1 MPVTDFYTD
10 VVKFFFIDSPHFI
23 KNSLTKVGKGRLLR
37 PRVIYFFFFA
47 KWDQPFQTILY
58 AWELPGNQT
67 DVHKQFKQK
76 KTGAP
81 RGPPGTGP
89 RYEAPQ
95 SGPAAAGENL
105 LRHQCLQVSYG
116 HLNEP
121 KPNLVTDPLFRRLQ
135 ARRGQ
140 IRAD

>member
-76 KTGAP
+76 KQVLHGVHLEP
-81 RGPPGTGP
+81 VHVMKR
-89 RYEAPQ
+89 RSLDQ
-95 SGPAAAGENL
+95 Q
-105 LRHQCLQVSYG
+105 LRVKIYYDTSVY
-116 HLNEP
+116 
-121 KPNLVTDPLFRRLQ
+121 KWVTATLTSPSQ
-135 ARRGQ
+135 TS
-140 IRAD
+140 